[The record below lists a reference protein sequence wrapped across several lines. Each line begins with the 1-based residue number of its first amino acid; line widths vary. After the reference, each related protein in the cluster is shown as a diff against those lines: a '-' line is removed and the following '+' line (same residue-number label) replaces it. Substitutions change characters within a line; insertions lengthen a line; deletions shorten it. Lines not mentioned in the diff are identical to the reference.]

1 MKQKL
6 EKLIKL
12 YRSKGR
18 PQKELM
24 ADLGVSSSTYR
35 KMKGEGYIENVMQ
48 IKKSF
53 DVKSKIE
60 TLLKQ

>member
-24 ADLGVSSSTYR
+24 DDLGVSSSTYR

>member
-1 MKQKL
+1 MKHKL

-24 ADLGVSSSTYR
+24 EDLGVSSSTYR